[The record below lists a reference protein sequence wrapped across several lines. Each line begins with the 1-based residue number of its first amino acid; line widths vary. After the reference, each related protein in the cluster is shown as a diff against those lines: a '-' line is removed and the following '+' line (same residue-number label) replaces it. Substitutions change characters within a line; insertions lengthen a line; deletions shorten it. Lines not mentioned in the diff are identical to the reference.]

1 MIENTNNIQVD
12 RLINDVGAM
21 FKGVKY
27 YELGIILSSIHG
39 LALMHQ
45 HNHWTS
51 KATNYYGDHL
61 LFERAYNTVQEDF
74 DSVAERA
81 IGMSAEILTEPS
93 KILAGAHQFN
103 KIMKQH
109 CSSSEHAVISYE
121 AEEFFIDLIEVCMD
135 SLEEQGLLTRGLEQ
149 MLGNI
154 ADKHEGLIYLFKQR
168 LKQS

>member
-1 MIENTNNIQVD
+1 MIENVNNIQVD
-12 RLINDVGAM
+12 RILNDVGSM

-27 YELGIILSSIHG
+27 HELGIILASIEG
-39 LALMHQ
+39 LALIHQ
-45 HNHWTS
+45 HHHWTS
-51 KATNYYGDHL
+51 KSSNYYGDHL
-61 LFERAYNTVQEDF
+61 LFERAYNTVKEDF

-81 IGMSAEILTEPS
+81 IGMSTELLTEPS
-93 KILAGAHQFN
+93 KILAGAHHFN

-109 CSSSEHAVISYE
+109 GSASEPAAISYE
-121 AEEFFIDLIEVCMD
+121 AEEFFIDLIEACMD

-168 LKQS
+168 IKQS